1 MICCLIVRLII
12 IIHWWEKT
20 VGPIFLYPLIT
31 RLKAYLNDLPF
42 FLCLCSSDSW
52 KLWYWKKMN
61 SLYSY
66 FFTMPLPQAVAKES
80 LQMCTQLLPPQL
92 WAACSHT
99 SSARAQ
105 QEWQRKQ
112 KITPKGSLP
121 LQKVKQLQEQDWGMQ
136 NKLIQPSLVM
146 QVRL

>member
-31 RLKAYLNDLPF
+31 RLKAYLNYLPF

-52 KLWYWKKMN
+52 KHWYWKKMN
-61 SLYSY
+61 SLYSH

-80 LQMCTQLLPPQL
+80 LQMCTQFLPPQL
-92 WAACSHT
+92 WAACS
-99 SSARAQ
+99 ARAPAVPGHN
-105 QEWQRKQ
+105 ENDRESRKLHQ
-112 KITPKGSLP
+112 KGLCLCRRWSSYSSWTGECRTNSYSPP
-121 LQKVKQLQEQDWGMQ
+121 L
-136 NKLIQPSLVM
+136 
-146 QVRL
+146 